1 MVIELIEL
9 ILFAAILG
17 FGIFASHTDLRSRVI
32 PNPLTWLLLILGVVG
47 QLVFCLMGKTT
58 GAHFLFVFFGGFL
71 VGYLLYVLGFWA
83 PGDAKLFW
91 AMLVALP
98 PTIVGEAWTI
108 EAPLRLIWSEVFFS
122 LKAPLWSFLMN
133 AVVSNFIILGSI
145 AISRG
150 KFQSELGKL
159 RNFKVAPMVH
169 LRFLLD
175 ILGLCGLVIG
185 GGSIIGQEFTFV
197 HASIASIVGK
207 VVTEKVLSKDE
218 LLVLAIPGFL
228 LGTYLS
234 VVQGTIIYFLTLS
247 FATWAIVTIYRIIQA
262 SALGIFVQKLAI
274 NALQPGMIPL
284 SMESQ
289 YVSAGK
295 PLMDE
300 DIARL
305 NDLRKRG
312 ELEWLEVETPLP
324 FAPALTIGLGM
335 TVLFQGSIIEPV
347 AFVLSILAS

>member
-1 MVIELIEL
+1 MVIKLIEL

-32 PNPLTWLLLILGVVG
+32 PNPLIWLLLILGVVG
-47 QLVFCLMGKTT
+47 QLAFCLMGKTT

-145 AISRG
+145 AIFRG

-169 LRFLLD
+169 LRFLFE

-234 VVQGTIIYFLTLS
+234 VVQGTIIYFITLS
-247 FATWAIVTIYRIIQA
+247 FATWTTVTIYRIIRA
-262 SALGIFVQKLAI
+262 SALGVFVQKLAI
-274 NALQPGMIPL
+274 NALQPGMTPL
-284 SMESQ
+284 PMESQ

-305 NDLRKRG
+305 NDLRERG

-335 TVLFQGSIIEPV
+335 TVLFQGSVIEPV